1 MYVKKMSCDAYEF
14 KQNQSTQ
21 IRNTTLVK
29 EEWGPIILEHLEGV
43 FLTPSIKSN
52 LINNC
57 VHNFL
62 TIFEKRIIYNYIN
75 IYFGQNPFCK
85 TRR

>member
-1 MYVKKMSCDAYEF
+1 MYLKKLFCDAYEF
-14 KQNQSTQ
+14 KENQSTQ
-21 IRNTTLVK
+21 TRNTTLVK
-29 EEWGPIILEHLEGV
+29 EEWGPILLEHLEGV
-43 FLTPSIKSN
+43 FLTSSIKSN